1 MHICMNWQA
10 ISFDWNQVRAFLATA
25 EEGSLSAAA
34 RALGQTQPTVGRQIS
49 ALEEALE
56 VTLFERVGRSLV
68 LAPAGR
74 ELLEHVRSMADAAS
88 RVSLVASGQ
97 NQAIE
102 GRVRITASDVFC
114 TDLLIPAI
122 ATLREIAPRLEI
134 DVVAA
139 DDIRDLQRREADVAI
154 RHVRPEQPE
163 LIARLVSEETARLYG
178 ARSYLERRG
187 RPATKD
193 ELALHDF
200 VAFADVERMIGFLNE
215 FDIHLTRDN
224 FRLGSGSGL
233 VAWEMVKRGLG
244 LSIMSDQVGRRA
256 EGVEV
261 VLPDLKPVVF
271 PVWLVTHREL
281 HTSRRIRLV
290 YDHLA
295 EHLSSLSSEI

>member
-1 MHICMNWQA
+1 MNWQA

-74 ELLEHVRSMADAAS
+74 ELLEHVRTMADAAS

-114 TDLLIPAI
+114 ADLLIPAI
-122 ATLREIAPRLEI
+122 ATLRDIAPRLEI

-139 DDIRDLQRREADVAI
+139 DDIRDLQRREADIAI

-163 LIARLVSEETARLYG
+163 LIARLVSEESARLYA

-187 RPATKD
+187 RPTTKED
-193 ELALHDF
+193 LAQHDF
-200 VAFADVERMIGFLNE
+200 VAFAEADRMIGFMKE
-215 FDIHLTRDN
+215 FDIHLSREN
-224 FRLGSGSGL
+224 FRLGSASGV
-233 VAWEMVKRGLG
+233 VAWEMVKQGLG

-261 VLPDLKPVVF
+261 VLPDLTPVVF

-281 HTSRRIRLV
+281 HTSRRIRLI
-290 YDHLA
+290 YDHLSD
-295 EHLSSLSSEI
+295 HLTALGKEI